1 MVAVAHDDQR
11 GEVPGPWNDLPG
23 VDTAPATGSQGGNAA
38 IPALRKTAAV
48 VLVFLGVLMFLI
60 AFGMPTEDGEVER
73 PGFLIPWYALPLI
86 GTAAAARVW
95 PGGTRRA
102 GVPLLIALSSLSG
115 WYAVF
120 LYW

>member
-1 MVAVAHDDQR
+1 M
-11 GEVPGPWNDLPG
+11 PGPWNDLPA

-38 IPALRKTAAV
+38 IHTLRKTTAV

-60 AFGMPTEDGEVER
+60 AFGMPTEGDLRDVTY

-86 GTAAAARVW
+86 GTAAAVRLW
-95 PGGTRRA
+95 PGGRRRA
-102 GVPLLIALSSLSG
+102 GIPLLIALSSLSG